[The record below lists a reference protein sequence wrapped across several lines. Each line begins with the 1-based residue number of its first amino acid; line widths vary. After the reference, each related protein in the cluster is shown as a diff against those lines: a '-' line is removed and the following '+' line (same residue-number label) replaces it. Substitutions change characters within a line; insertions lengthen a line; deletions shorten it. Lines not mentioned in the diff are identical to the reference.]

1 MFDDDNTGLSG
12 LWWLVVTVV
21 GSNGGLVELIL
32 VVFL

>member
-1 MFDDDNTGLSG
+1 MGVFDDDNTG